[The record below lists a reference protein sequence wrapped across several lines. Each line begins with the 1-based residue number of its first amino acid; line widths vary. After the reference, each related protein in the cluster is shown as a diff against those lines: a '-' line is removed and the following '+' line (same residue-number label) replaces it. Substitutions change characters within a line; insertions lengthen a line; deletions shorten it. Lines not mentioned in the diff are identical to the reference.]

1 MAAGSARCLR
11 LLLITLGRRMW
22 PNLRPD
28 ACGGGFTSAFG
39 PLLIAHMRDA
49 ASSNRGA
56 LALIAGIMAISTL
69 LPILV
74 LPHWA
79 DQTNAMEIESHP
91 LPKEVDVIA
100 SRVTTANPPHAQ

>member
-1 MAAGSARCLR
+1 
-11 LLLITLGRRMW
+11 MW
-22 PNLRPD
+22 PYLRPD
-28 ACGGGFTSAFG
+28 ACGVGLYSAFG
-39 PLLIAHMRDA
+39 PLLIAQMRDA

-56 LALIAGIMAISTL
+56 LALVAGIMAISTL

-74 LPHWA
+74 LPRRA
-79 DQTNAMEIESHP
+79 DQTNAIEVESHP